1 VNKLIDGLRR
11 ATSRDPVAAP
21 AVQFK
26 SALALGH
33 VWALAELWRQL
44 DLDALGPVMRRAR
57 SEVDALALV
66 RAMVFNRLC
75 DPKDR
80 TDEAPFPSLGSACPV
95 QSKAKKGGG
104 AGHRVQPRPI
114 QAAKSEVG
122 LTTGQGLQ
130 RLVLEGSSLDRR
142 NRGHHRVSP

>member
-66 RAMVFNRLC
+66 RAMVFNRL
-75 DPKDR
+75 KDR
-80 TDEAPFPSLGSACPV
+80 TDKAPFPSLGSACPV

-142 NRGHHRVSP
+142 NRHHRVSP